1 MFLFVVSMVLYSLL
15 VGRALILVVLVES
28 ITITRVSDVAVCSP
42 NTLVYC
48 DQSPCQSA
56 ILGKH
61 DKGIIN

>member
-15 VGRALILVVLVES
+15 VGRALILVES

-56 ILGKH
+56 ILGKYE
-61 DKGIIN
+61 KGIVN